1 MSEENSKSKNIKN
14 NKKEKEKNEDLKNE
28 KEKEKEIKKS
38 KKPVKTLIVNELPMK
53 KPRILMPSK
62 ILKKPTPQLKILY
75 IYRREL
81 FELLINETY
90 KIIDLKKEICEK
102 LHLLERNFNIYFKE
116 EIITEENY
124 NEDVKKYLN
133 NNKKGKN
140 FFQIK
145 KKRQNY
151 EFISNFIQKTYG
163 NKVKVEGI
171 QNLKDFYSK
180 IEFFFENSLFEKDF
194 ICEPIG
200 EKNYLVG
207 FCFAD
212 LAFDFH
218 RYLLLL
224 KATNKLYQ
232 NINAT
237 FHLKKSNLEQHIKY
251 IKKSKVNKGTS
262 FNLDLSP
269 DRKEKEENNEYY
281 ENEDNDGN
289 IDENNELVYNEKEEF
304 DEDNN
309 NEDNVNEEN
318 KENENVNNE
327 NEKEPES

>member
-81 FELLINETY
+81 FELLIKETY

-145 KKRQNY
+145 KK
-151 EFISNFIQKTYG
+151 
-163 NKVKVEGI
+163 
-171 QNLKDFYSK
+171 DK
-180 IEFFFENSLFEKDF
+180 IMN
-194 ICEPIG
+194 
-200 EKNYLVG
+200 
-207 FCFAD
+207 
-212 LAFDFH
+212 
-218 RYLLLL
+218 
-224 KATNKLYQ
+224 LYQ
-232 NINAT
+232 IL
-237 FHLKKSNLEQHIKY
+237 FKKLMVIKLK
-251 IKKSKVNKGTS
+251 
-262 FNLDLSP
+262 
-269 DRKEKEENNEYY
+269 
-281 ENEDNDGN
+281 
-289 IDENNELVYNEKEEF
+289 
-304 DEDNN
+304 
-309 NEDNVNEEN
+309 
-318 KENENVNNE
+318 
-327 NEKEPES
+327 